1 MDIPDS
7 TLSAVTVHSEDA
19 GPSSPPTPSS
29 LIVQIDTREH
39 AFIEKWKSLNL
50 ADASWDVQIVPLEI
64 GDIQILY
71 PDRQIRFIFERK
83 TFCDLAASIKDGRY
97 REQKARLLANY
108 SPIQITYLLEDINTH
123 LIFCPKSSS
132 QRFFGLTKSA
142 FESFLLHSR
151 YRDGVHLHCSAGIE
165 ETVRY
170 VMELARRIQA
180 HPEIFS
186 SVVGNA
192 NRGEQPNYIETCA
205 IKSCKREN
213 ITPLVCFQLQ
223 LGQIPGISS
232 GIAKTICQHVSS
244 MNELIGT
251 LRGFETVSERLKWLQ
266 TIPSLGKKK
275 AETIYAY
282 LGLGI

>member
-1 MDIPDS
+1 MNTTAPNESIEAP
-7 TLSAVTVHSEDA
+7 VC
-19 GPSSPPTPSS
+19 SSQ
-29 LIVQIDTREH
+29 LIVQIDNREH
-39 AFIEKWKSLNL
+39 AFIEKWRSLNS
-50 ADASWDVQIVPLEI
+50 ADAPWEVQIVPLEI
-64 GDIQILY
+64 GDVQIMY
-71 PDRQIRFIFERK
+71 PDRKIKFIFERK

-108 SPIQITYLLEDINTH
+108 SPIEITYILEDINTH
-123 LIFCPKSSS
+123 LIFCPKSSN
-132 QRFFGLTKSA
+132 QRFFGLSKSA

-151 YRDGVHLHCSAGIE
+151 YRDGVHIHCSAGIE

-170 VMELARRIQA
+170 IMELSRRIQS

-186 SVVGNA
+186 A
-192 NRGEQPNYIETCA
+192 NLGTGGGKPNYIETCA

-232 GIAKTICQHVSS
+232 GIAKVVSQHVSS

-251 LRGFETVSERLKWLQ
+251 LRNFDTDAERIKWLQ

-275 AETIYAY
+275 AGAICAY
-282 LGLGI
+282 LGLGSDINKMEHV

>member
-1 MDIPDS
+1 MEIAQP
-7 TLSAVTVHSEDA
+7 SA
-19 GPSSPPTPSS
+19 

-39 AFIEKWKSLNL
+39 AFIEKWRSLNV
-50 ADASWDVQIVPLEI
+50 ADAAEAAWDVQVVPLEL

-71 PDRQIRFIFERK
+71 PERDIRFVFERK

-108 SPIQITYLLEDINTH
+108 SPIQITYILEDINTQ
-123 LIFCPKSSS
+123 LIFCPKSPN
-132 QRFFGLTKSA
+132 QRFFGLAKSA

-170 VMELARRIQA
+170 IMELARRIQA

-186 SVVGNA
+186 ATTNTTASTKS
-192 NRGEQPNYIETCA
+192 YIDTCA

-232 GIAKTICQHVSS
+232 GIARVVSQHVSS
-244 MNELIGT
+244 MNDLVGR
-251 LRGFETVSERLKWLQ
+251 LREFVTVPERLKWLQ
-266 TIPSLGKKK
+266 SIPSLGKKK
-275 AETIYAY
+275 AESICSY
-282 LGLGI
+282 LGLGTGSDINISE